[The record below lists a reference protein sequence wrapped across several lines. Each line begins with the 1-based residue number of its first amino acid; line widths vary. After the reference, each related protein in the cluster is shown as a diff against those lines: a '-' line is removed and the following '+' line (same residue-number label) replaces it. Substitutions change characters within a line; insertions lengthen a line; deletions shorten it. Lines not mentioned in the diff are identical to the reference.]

1 MALIFK
7 KEKRKILN
15 PKLLLLALV
24 ALIALVA
31 LPAFAD
37 KEDEGRYKG
46 FDSATES
53 GTHSIFILD
62 SKTGELKWCYAYKGR
77 DEMLGGCKIMK
88 VKK

>member
-1 MALIFK
+1 MKKLISRITIALF
-7 KEKRKILN
+7 LT
-15 PKLLLLALV
+15 LLACYPV
-24 ALIALVA
+24 HVM
-31 LPAFAD
+31 AD
-37 KEDEGRYKG
+37 EKDEGRYKG

-62 SKTGELKWCYAYKGR
+62 SKTGELRWCYANRGR